1 MSTMKAAVY
10 VGRRR
15 LEIRDEP
22 KPEITGKDVLIKVS
36 NCGICGSD
44 LHSFKSGMYIE
55 PGQIMG
61 HEFMGIAAAVGREV
75 EGVRVGERVTG
86 FSLGVCGRCYWCQKR
101 QWMLCPEVFKK
112 STGYGRPG
120 AFAEYVLITN
130 AVKGRSIYC
139 LPDTIDDFTGATI
152 EPVGVGIF
160 SVALAEVKAGDKVV
174 VLGAGMIG
182 NACLQAAKE
191 KGASVYAVEVSP
203 VRLKL
208 AAESG
213 ADFVFDARTGD
224 PLEWVKDVVGR
235 GPYHFNEGGMADV
248 VFEAAG
254 VTQTI
259 QQSFEMVRAG
269 GTICFVGLPEH
280 PVPIDTTKI
289 VHKMPR
295 VLGALGGDFIHA
307 IGSLSSGRIR
317 TKGLV
322 THVFPLEMA
331 NEAFETQMRADDTVK
346 VMVHMGQVER
356 AGKVQDEA
364 A

>member
-1 MSTMKAAVY
+1 MASMKAAVY
-10 VGRRR
+10 VGRRS
-15 LEIRDEP
+15 LELRDVP
-22 KPEITGKDVLIKVS
+22 KPEITSRDVMIKVS
-36 NCGICGSD
+36 HCGICGSD
-44 LHSFKSGMYIE
+44 IHSFKSGMYIE

-61 HEFMGIAAAVGREV
+61 HEFVGVAAAVGRGV
-75 EGVRVGERVTG
+75 EGVREGERVTG

-101 QWMLCPEVFKK
+101 QWMLCPDVFKK

-120 AFAEYVLITN
+120 AFAEFVLISN
-130 AVKGRSIYC
+130 AVKGRSIHSV
-139 LPDTIDDFTGATI
+139 PDTIDDLTGSTI

-160 SVALAEVKAGDKVV
+160 SVALADVKADDKVV

-191 KGASVYAVEVSP
+191 KGATVYVVEVSP
-203 VRLKL
+203 IRLKI
-208 AAESG
+208 AAETG

-224 PLEWVKDVVGR
+224 PLEWVKEVIGR

-254 VTQTI
+254 APQTI
-259 QQSFEMVRAG
+259 QQSFEMVKSG

-295 VLGALGGDFIHA
+295 VLGALGGNFIHA
-307 IGSLSSGRIR
+307 IDSLSSGRIKTR
-317 TKGLV
+317 ELI
-322 THVFPLEMA
+322 THIFPLAMA
-331 NEAFETQMRADDTVK
+331 NEAFETQMRAAETVK
-346 VMVHMGQVER
+346 VLIRM
-356 AGKVQDEA
+356 DENNHG
-364 A
+364 